1 MMNSAMKTFA
11 LQRAIGAAALCALW
25 MTAGDVRAEANKA
38 EYELAER
45 CDKAAADW
53 FRRNWGKTA
62 SGEEASFENYYSRR
76 AKSATSF

>member
-62 SGEEASFENYYSRR
+62 SGEEGRSRITT
-76 AKSATSF
+76 AAVPKSATSF